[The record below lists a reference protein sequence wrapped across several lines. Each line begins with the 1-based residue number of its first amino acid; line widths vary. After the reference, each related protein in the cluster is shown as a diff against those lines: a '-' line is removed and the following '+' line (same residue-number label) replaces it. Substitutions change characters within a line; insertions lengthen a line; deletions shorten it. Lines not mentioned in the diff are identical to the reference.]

1 MFVTWVILFMLGIK
15 QTDTSETYP
24 LCVTPCTERQR
35 TYMGYCDIPL
45 GSTSERLRH
54 IDIPEWMLS
63 YITIFQHEL
72 VRHNLSEVD
81 LAGASYTP

>member
-24 LCVTPCTERQR
+24 LCVTSCTERQR

-45 GSTSERLRH
+45 GSAA
-54 IDIPEWMLS
+54 
-63 YITIFQHEL
+63 Y
-72 VRHNLSEVD
+72 
-81 LAGASYTP
+81 